1 MDNFS
6 YTFSYMMEKAT
17 NMFAFCMLAAFA
29 EKTLEA
35 EKEKIK
41 EAIGHEPTQRHLQYY
56 FDLRQEEKNSQYT
69 RQWEIDC
76 KKLRRLVFGEDDSNS
91 KASE

>member
-6 YTFSYMMEKAT
+6 YTFSYMMEKAA

-56 FDLRQEEKNSQYT
+56 FDLRQEEKNSQNT

-76 KKLRRLVFGEDDSNS
+76 KKLRCLVFGEDRDSPEA
-91 KASE
+91 K

>member
-6 YTFSYMMEKAT
+6 YTFGYMMERAT
-17 NMFAFCMLAAFA
+17 TMMAYFMLATFA

-35 EKEKIK
+35 ERERIK
-41 EAIGHEPTQRHLQYY
+41 QALDHEPTQKHLQYY
-56 FDLRQEEKNSQYT
+56 FDLRQEQKNSQNT

-76 KKLRRLVFGEDDSNS
+76 KKLRGLVFGEEDSNS
-91 KASE
+91 KDN

>member
-17 NMFAFCMLAAFA
+17 NMFAFCMLATFA

-35 EKEKIK
+35 EREKIR
-41 EAIGHEPTQRHLQYY
+41 EALGHEPTQKHLQYY
-56 FDLRQEEKNSQYT
+56 FDLRQEEKNSQNT

-76 KKLRRLVFGEDDSNS
+76 KKLRRLVFGEDGDSPEA
-91 KASE
+91 K

>member
-17 NMFAFCMLAAFA
+17 NMFVFCMLAAFA
-29 EKTLEA
+29 EKTLET

-56 FDLRQEEKNSQYT
+56 FDLRQEEKNSQNT

-76 KKLRRLVFGEDDSNS
+76 KKLRRLVFGEDGENTETS
-91 KASE
+91 